1 MTCYVETE
9 NIDAT
14 LDLIKD
20 KADEKVTW
28 ENKEAVMYT
37 VEESILAVKKWKAHI
52 IRSRNQEEARSSIV
66 EDMTH
71 TDVVITSDWA
81 MKFLPRKYREGQVDW
96 FAKRGINWH
105 ISVSLL
111 KNQSSFSTI
120 THIHVFESP
129 TAQDAAVTSQIMI
142 DVAKDIMLQRQDVK
156 HIHFF
161 SDNAGCYKSSY
172 TLLTLQQ
179 ELSNSIVSYNFCE
192 AQNGKG
198 PCDRR
203 ASHVKSIIR
212 RYINEGHDVTTAQQ
226 MKEAIDREKKK
237 DIKVKVVSSVNIV
250 DVVSS
255 KSNIPSIS
263 LMYNFHFTESGLR
276 MWKAFSIGEGK
287 HLKWNQLGTPS
298 KTAELKTL
306 TDWIGGDII
315 RTDEDENGN
324 EEDCRICIKEARNS
338 VFKCP
343 EDSCTREFSSSAAV
357 DEHVLVGNCSLNGIK
372 MKISEKAK
380 RLYADKILSNQP
392 QKSISFEPTNNLP
405 ALNSNTILQMGWGI
419 KFTKSRVTFNQQQKQ
434 YMTEKFNIGKVTG
447 NKVDPYVAADEMR
460 NSGLYKKEDF
470 LSGQQISSFFSRLCQ
485 KEKKISSEDYVAAE
499 EEDRKENIK
508 KVLLESNNI

>member
-1 MTCYVETE
+1 M
-9 NIDAT
+9 
-14 LDLIKD
+14 
-20 KADEKVTW
+20 ADISKH
-28 ENKEAVMYT
+28 
-37 VEESILAVKKWKAHI
+37 IL
-52 IRSRNQEEARSSIV
+52 
-66 EDMTH
+66 
-71 TDVVITSDWA
+71 
-81 MKFLPRKYREGQVDW
+81 GQVDW

-111 KNQSSFSTI
+111 KNQSSFTTI

-129 TAQDAAVTSQIMI
+129 TSQDAAVTSQIMV
-142 DVAKDIMLQRQDVK
+142 DVAKDIMLLRTDVK

-226 MKEAIDREKKK
+226 MKERKEK
-237 DIKVKVVSSVNIV
+237 DIKVKVASSVNIV

-287 HLKWNQLGTPS
+287 QLKWNQLGTPS

-306 TDWIGGDII
+306 TDWIGGDTI
-315 RTDEDENGN
+315 RADEDEN
-324 EEDCRICIKEARNS
+324 EMKKTLEY
-338 VFKCP
+338 
-343 EDSCTREFSSSAAV
+343 
-357 DEHVLVGNCSLNGIK
+357 VLRK
-372 MKISEKAK
+372 QK
-380 RLYADKILSNQP
+380 LS
-392 QKSISFEPTNNLP
+392 F
-405 ALNSNTILQMGWGI
+405 
-419 KFTKSRVTFNQQQKQ
+419 
-434 YMTEKFNIGKVTG
+434 
-447 NKVDPYVAADEMR
+447 
-460 NSGLYKKEDF
+460 
-470 LSGQQISSFFSRLCQ
+470 
-485 KEKKISSEDYVAAE
+485 
-499 EEDRKENIK
+499 
-508 KVLLESNNI
+508 